1 MSAVNSSA
9 YLSASKLFCE
19 YDQEH
24 KDYRYKQNELFHEE
38 VMLPV
43 NAPPEYADR
52 EKLWNSA
59 EAVETQWNSQLA
71 RKMRFALPREVP
83 PEQWT
88 EMVRQYYQ
96 EHFVS
101 RGMCV
106 DFAIHDPAPPGHNPH
121 VHLLL
126 TMRSLDEEGRYHS
139 LNREIRSS
147 QKRMNDIVSMKRS
160 EMMSRSHRK
169 NGSSR

>member
-1 MSAVNSSA
+1 MPCPDFDVSIVQRSEHMSAVNSSA

-24 KDYRYKQNELFHEE
+24 KDYRYKQKELFHEE
-38 VMLPV
+38 VILPV

-106 DFAIHDPAPPGHNPH
+106 DFAIHDPEPPGH
-121 VHLLL
+121 
-126 TMRSLDEEGRYHS
+126 SLS
-139 LNREIRSS
+139 REIRSS

>member
-1 MSAVNSSA
+1 MPCPDFDVSIVQRSENMSAVNSSA

-59 EAVETQWNSQLA
+59 EAVETQWNS
-71 RKMRFALPREVP
+71 
-83 PEQWT
+83 
-88 EMVRQYYQ
+88 
-96 EHFVS
+96 
-101 RGMCV
+101 
-106 DFAIHDPAPPGHNPH
+106 
-121 VHLLL
+121 HLLNYYYL
-126 TMRSLDEEGRYHS
+126 
-139 LNREIRSS
+139 
-147 QKRMNDIVSMKRS
+147 
-160 EMMSRSHRK
+160 
-169 NGSSR
+169 